1 MRVLITG
8 FPPFPGRPINPT
20 QELVRAVAQ
29 QGSLVSG
36 CHLRTAELPVE
47 YRAVEERFAEAVTE
61 HDPDVVLAFGVGK
74 PGPLLR
80 LETQGVNWDE
90 CEVPDNAGELRC
102 GQPIVHDGPESLRS
116 SLDLEP
122 LHSVLAA
129 QGHSVALSDN
139 AGRYVCNHLLYFG
152 LHYAAI
158 QRHRYRMAFVHVP
171 QPEHGFALDAALRG
185 LTCLLDALVT
195 SGDDIA

>member
-8 FPPFPGRPINPT
+8 FPPFPGRPVNPT
-20 QELVRAVAQ
+20 QELVRAITQ
-29 QGSLVSG
+29 QKSLVTG
-36 CHLRTAELPVE
+36 CRLQTAELPVE
-47 YRAVEERFAEAVTE
+47 YRAVEERFAEAVTT

-74 PGPLLR
+74 PGPLFR

-102 GQPIVHDGPESLRS
+102 GQRIVDDGPEVLRS

-122 LHSVLAA
+122 VHNSLLS

-152 LHYAAI
+152 LHYALVE
-158 QRHRYRMAFVHVP
+158 QLRYRMTFVHVP
-171 QPEHGFALDAALRG
+171 QPEHGFELEAALRG
-185 LTCLLDALVT
+185 LTCLLETLVALRDV
-195 SGDDIA
+195 IA